1 MFEYLQFIGIILVAL
16 LPVLGWLWFFQKK
29 QPEKKSY
36 LALTFL
42 AGMLSILPIKLYEAY
57 WDIAILNLENL
68 SLFTAIANL
77 VHVQSLPKL
86 FSFIILNVI
95 VAFGLFIFVAFLMFF
110 LEILSGDNT
119 MKTFRRKFIRIMES
133 PVFFVSVGII
143 LGLYTYFSSFSL
155 HEKIYFFLVVGML
168 EEFVKNLVLRFADEF
183 KINSVD
189 DALEFSIV
197 VALGFAFA
205 ENVLYFNN
213 LIGGGQVLGQSIYI
227 LIIMRSTISVA
238 AHVIFSSIF
247 GYFYG
252 IAYFASDIYKEKIKG
267 AQGFVIRRLHQI
279 LHLKEVTLFHE
290 EQLFLGMFLAMGLHA
305 IYNSL
310 LEFNKFNFALIFICV
325 FIIIIQHLFH
335 KQKFAIIKRN

>member
-1 MFEYLQFIGIILVAL
+1 LVNILV
-16 LPVLGWLWFFQKK
+16 
-29 QPEKKSY
+29 S
-36 LALTFL
+36 
-42 AGMLSILPIKLYEAY
+42 
-57 WDIAILNLENL
+57 
-68 SLFTAIANL
+68 
-77 VHVQSLPKL
+77 
-86 FSFIILNVI
+86 
-95 VAFGLFIFVAFLMFF
+95 FGLFLFVAFLMFF

-119 MKTFRRKFIRIMES
+119 VKTFRKKFIRIAEE
-133 PVFFVSVGII
+133 PIFFVSVGII

-183 KINSVD
+183 KITSVD
-189 DALEFSIV
+189 DALEFSII

-205 ENVLYFNN
+205 ENVLYFHD
-213 LIGGGQVLGQSIYI
+213 LIGGKHVLGNDVYL

-252 IAYFASDIYKEKIKG
+252 IAYFASDIYKNKVKG
-267 AQGFVIRRLHQI
+267 AQTFIIKKLHQI
-279 LHLKEVTLFHE
+279 LHLKESTLFHE

-310 LEFNKFNFALIFICV
+310 LEFNKFNFAIIFVCV
-325 FIIIIQHLFH
+325 FMIIIQRLFH
-335 KQKFAIIKRN
+335 RQKFAIMDRTQNKHE